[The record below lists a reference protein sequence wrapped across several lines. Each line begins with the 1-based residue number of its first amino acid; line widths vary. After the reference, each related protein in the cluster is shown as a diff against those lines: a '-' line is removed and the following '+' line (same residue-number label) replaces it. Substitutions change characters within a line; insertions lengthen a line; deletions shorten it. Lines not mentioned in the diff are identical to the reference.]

1 MEVGNKYMYRC
12 LELAKKGK
20 GFVSP
25 NPMVGAVIVYEN
37 KIIGEGFHRKYG
49 QPHAEVNAINA
60 VKNQNLLKK
69 ATLYVNL
76 EPCSHYGKTPPC
88 AELII
93 KKQIPKVVVGIRD
106 PFPSVSG
113 RGIQMMRDAG
123 IEVIVDVLKVESE
136 QLNVRFFTFINKK
149 RPYIIL
155 KWAQSSDGFIDKKR
169 EINDGQ
175 LPVKISNDLTQLFV
189 HKLRAE
195 ESAIIVGSRTLTLDK
210 PLLNVRHWNGN
221 DPVKIKADK
230 NKPLSVLM
238 QDLYDEKIQ
247 SLIVEGGAALLSSF
261 IEEGLWDEAN
271 IEINT
276 SLKLYEG
283 VKAPE
288 ISGSIE
294 TVQKCKKSA
303 ILYYK
308 P

>member
-1 MEVGNKYMYRC
+1 MYRC